1 MTKETL
7 VFAGDAQWGRKSYMK
22 FVDNKVVFDCS
33 DEEYGPIE
41 FDTNLLVKAYHQHYD
56 IDMDYW
62 DVTLNDGLENEPPFV
77 SDDFQIGPDGAY
89 EATEEVRII
98 QTQQEL
104 IDLLY
109 TQVEDLSMMSKIELG
124 DDVIAEIIRLKG
136 LLNEK
141 EKHN

>member
-1 MTKETL
+1 MTTETL
-7 VFAGDAQWGRKSYMK
+7 IYEGDAKWSRKAYIK

-41 FDTNLLVKAYHQHYD
+41 FDTDFLVKAYHQHYD

-89 EATEEVRII
+89 EATEEVRTI
-98 QTQQEL
+98 QTQKEL

-109 TQVEDLSMMSKIELG
+109 NQVIDLSMMSKIELG
-124 DDVIAEIIRLKG
+124 DDVIAEIKRLKG
-136 LLNEK
+136 LLNE
-141 EKHN
+141 